1 MTFNTYAKINLFLE
15 VIRTR
20 EDGYHDLQTL
30 FQSISL
36 HDCIDMELLHGTR
49 EICLTCN
56 NSTIPLDEKNLIYKA
71 AKLLQDTYDV
81 GNGVSFHVQKNI
93 PVGAGLGGG
102 SSNAA
107 AVISEL
113 SNLWE
118 LSLPGT
124 QQSNIG
130 SKLGMDIP
138 FCIRGG
144 TTLAEG
150 RGEIL
155 RKEYPTPELSLVI
168 VYPNLLV
175 STPRVY
181 QTLDTLPS
189 YTPVSI
195 TPLLES
201 IEHKQLKNIPND
213 LFNRLETATFHLYPQ
228 LKEIKG
234 LLLSYGCD
242 GVLMSGSGSSFF
254 GVCTDIEQAKTI
266 ARHIKLNTGFWAEAA
281 NTIPAYG
288 PTIITPYK
296 ETANS

>member
-1 MTFNTYAKINLFLE
+1 L
-15 VIRTR
+15 
-20 EDGYHDLQTL
+20 
-30 FQSISL
+30 
-36 HDCIDMELLHGTR
+36 ELLYGTR

-71 AKLLQDTYDV
+71 AKLLQDSYNVDK
-81 GNGVSFHVQKNI
+81 GVSFHIQKNI

-118 LSLPGT
+118 ISLTGA

-130 SKLGMDIP
+130 AKLGMDIP

-144 TTLAEG
+144 TILAEG

-155 RKEYPTPELSLVI
+155 KKEYPTPALSLVV

-175 STPRVY
+175 STPKVY

-189 YTPVSI
+189 YSPVSSV
-195 TPLLES
+195 PLLEA
-201 IEHKQLKNIPND
+201 IEQQQFNNIPNN

-234 LLLSYGCD
+234 LLLSYGCE

-254 GVCTDIEQAKTI
+254 GICIDMEQAAFIAQQITI
-266 ARHIKLNTGFWAEAA
+266 NTGFWTEATY
-281 NTIPAYG
+281 TIPAYG
-288 PTIITPYK
+288 PAIITPYK
-296 ETANS
+296 DAINS